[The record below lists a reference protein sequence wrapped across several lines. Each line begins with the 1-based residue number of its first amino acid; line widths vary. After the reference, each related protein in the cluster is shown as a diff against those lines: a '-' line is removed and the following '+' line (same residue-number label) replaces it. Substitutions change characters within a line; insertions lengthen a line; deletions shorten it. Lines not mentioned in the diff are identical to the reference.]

1 MFKRKEKPALNA
13 DTASSAPTEL
23 QTHDPAQE
31 MQVSSAGQEKKKHRG
46 GCALLAIIALIGVL
60 VLVGVIFF
68 REKVADYFPTEWVK
82 KEISINSGLPQK
94 DKDAVNAIFQDLV
107 TRLDQDKPSVVKD
120 PKTIDNYDYLANL
133 PASLRKYK
141 RLSLLKL
148 LDAIK
153 EDIGKS
159 GIFVRRDFFLPY
171 FDDAEVLQW
180 EVQYNKSN
188 NAEFPSY
195 HLVAR
200 IRNSTGVAISKV
212 LLEIDSSGFNAAGP
226 DSLAVQ
232 TPFRQVFTLLPAE
245 RIPVPQ
251 FEAFHCPI
259 SAEEFDML
267 NGRSGAAKLLKVF
280 LMED

>member
-1 MFKRKEKPALNA
+1 MIKRKAKPAIKAEPVEL
-13 DTASSAPTEL
+13 APPEL
-23 QTHDPAQE
+23 QTYNPSPEVEAPAPDQE
-31 MQVSSAGQEKKKHRG
+31 QKKHRG
-46 GCALLAIIALIGVL
+46 GCALWAIIALIGVL

-82 KEISINSGLPQK
+82 KEISVNSGLPQK
-94 DKDAVNAIFQDLV
+94 DKDAVNAIYQDLV
-107 TRLDQDKPSVVKD
+107 TRLDQDKPAVLKD
-120 PKTIDNYDYLANL
+120 PKTIDSYDYLANL

-159 GIFVRRDFFLPY
+159 GKFVRRDYFLPY

-200 IRNSTGVAISKV
+200 IRNSSGVAISKV
-212 LLEIDSSGFNAAGP
+212 LLEIDSSGFNSAGS

-259 SAEEFDML
+259 SAEEFEML

-280 LMED
+280 LTEK